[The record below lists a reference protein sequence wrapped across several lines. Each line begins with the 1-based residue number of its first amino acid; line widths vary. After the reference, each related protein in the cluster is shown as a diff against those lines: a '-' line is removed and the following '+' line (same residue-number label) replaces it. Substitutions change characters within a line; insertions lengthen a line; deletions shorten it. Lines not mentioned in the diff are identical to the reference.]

1 MPPPSSTRRLAV
13 MSPRMGTAKR
23 GDGPPGGAKRQKKQQ
38 REQTGKKK
46 VSGWKDGLG
55 VRGF

>member
-1 MPPPSSTRRLAV
+1 